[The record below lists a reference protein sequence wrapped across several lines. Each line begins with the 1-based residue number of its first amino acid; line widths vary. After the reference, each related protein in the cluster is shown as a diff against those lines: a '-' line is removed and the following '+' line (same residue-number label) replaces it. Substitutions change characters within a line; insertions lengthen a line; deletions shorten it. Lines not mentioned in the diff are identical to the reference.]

1 MYDFKSILATKAPKE
16 QRGIKEIQPED
27 IGLHYSSVTD
37 YLDAVVGYDKG
48 MMSAI
53 DRLIERY
60 HLGATNEIVGEHRG
74 SVLPRIDKNGRI
86 AGGSVTHFDVSNG
99 TVLKNSKLTD
109 HLYQWYCYDYY
120 KDDDVFFGEHTLRFM
135 PVAVVREEKTAL
147 LGALADYP
155 LHWLAVGYGRQLTR
169 KMIDKLHGRQVILF
183 PDESVDQ
190 EWELLFGTDVKV
202 DKSFVKTDINRH
214 LINRINKKG
223 GCNA

>member
-16 QRGIKEIQPED
+16 KRGIKEIQSED

-169 KMIDKLHGRQVILF
+169 KMIDKLHGRQVVLF

-202 DKSFVKTDINRH
+202 DKS
-214 LINRINKKG
+214 
-223 GCNA
+223 

>member
-16 QRGIKEIQPED
+16 KRGIKEIQSED

-86 AGGSVTHFDVSNG
+86 AGGSVTHFDVSNARSPCRLSSPLAG
-99 TVLKNSKLTD
+99 GRIWQTTD
-109 HLYQWYCYDYY
+109 KEND
-120 KDDDVFFGEHTLRFM
+120 
-135 PVAVVREEKTAL
+135 
-147 LGALADYP
+147 
-155 LHWLAVGYGRQLTR
+155 
-169 KMIDKLHGRQVILF
+169 
-183 PDESVDQ
+183 
-190 EWELLFGTDVKV
+190 
-202 DKSFVKTDINRH
+202 
-214 LINRINKKG
+214 
-223 GCNA
+223 